1 MLVNGMEEEKMLTF
15 VEDNK
20 DVNTYLELRSKVHWI
35 ELNRQQAQMAL
46 NNSLKIITVYDDGQ
60 PIGMGRIVG
69 DGAVI
74 SYIQDL
80 IIIPEYQGK
89 HIGSMLIE
97 KLIEYVNSITIN
109 NSRMMLCLMCAKGR
123 EIFYEKHGFIAR
135 PTDELGPGMIQYIYN
150 KG

>member
-60 PIGMGRIVG
+60 P
-69 DGAVI
+69 
-74 SYIQDL
+74 
-80 IIIPEYQGK
+80 
-89 HIGSMLIE
+89 
-97 KLIEYVNSITIN
+97 
-109 NSRMMLCLMCAKGR
+109 
-123 EIFYEKHGFIAR
+123 
-135 PTDELGPGMIQYIYN
+135 ELSAMEL
-150 KG
+150 

>member
-1 MLVNGMEEEKMLTF
+1 MLTF

-35 ELNRQQAQMAL
+35 ELNRLQAQMAL
-46 NNSLKIITVYDDGQ
+46 NNSLKIITVYNDGQ

-89 HIGSMLIE
+89 HIGSMLI
-97 KLIEYVNSITIN
+97 
-109 NSRMMLCLMCAKGR
+109 
-123 EIFYEKHGFIAR
+123 
-135 PTDELGPGMIQYIYN
+135 P
-150 KG
+150 